1 MKLLRPLLLVF
12 LILSGIYFFTSHR
25 AGNAFSPA
33 NWITRPTHVELTE
46 AAGPETLSADERNNV
61 DVYRKVVPSV
71 VNVTSRLVTYDFFYG
86 VVPEEGQ
93 GSGFII
99 DKEGH
104 ILTNYHVIANAQ
116 RVEVTLYN
124 RKTVTAQVVGADRH
138 YDLAVLKIDTPSLT
152 PVTLGDSHNL
162 QVGM

>member
-33 NWITRPTHVELTE
+33 NWITRPTRVELTE

-61 DVYRKVVPSV
+61 DVYRRVVPSV

-104 ILTNYHVIANAQ
+104 ILTNYHVIA
-116 RVEVTLYN
+116 
-124 RKTVTAQVVGADRH
+124 
-138 YDLAVLKIDTPSLT
+138 
-152 PVTLGDSHNL
+152 
-162 QVGM
+162 